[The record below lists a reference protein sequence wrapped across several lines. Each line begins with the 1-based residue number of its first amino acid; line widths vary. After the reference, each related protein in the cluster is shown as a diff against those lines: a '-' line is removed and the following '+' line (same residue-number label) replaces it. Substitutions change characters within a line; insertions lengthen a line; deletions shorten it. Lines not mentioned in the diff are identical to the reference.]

1 MDYSHVKYAILG
13 AAEVSSIDFSQ
24 VNEDSAD
31 TLRYS
36 LDNSTTFV
44 SFTGDTPSFLS
55 SRIIYSYKHVYD
67 LVQGPDWT
75 EMEIEVE

>member
-1 MDYSHVKYAILG
+1 MDFSHIKYALLG

-24 VNEDSAD
+24 VNEDSAN

-55 SRIIYSYKHVYD
+55 SRIIYSHNHVYN
-67 LVQGPDWT
+67 LVQSPLWV
-75 EMEIEVE
+75 EIEIE

>member
-1 MDYSHVKYAILG
+1 MDFSNIKYAILG
-13 AAEVSSIDFSQ
+13 AAEVNSIDFSQ
-24 VNEDSAD
+24 VNEDSAN

-55 SRIIYSYKHVYD
+55 SRIIYSHKHVYD
-67 LVQGPDWT
+67 LVRSPLWI
-75 EMEIEVE
+75 EMEIEIE